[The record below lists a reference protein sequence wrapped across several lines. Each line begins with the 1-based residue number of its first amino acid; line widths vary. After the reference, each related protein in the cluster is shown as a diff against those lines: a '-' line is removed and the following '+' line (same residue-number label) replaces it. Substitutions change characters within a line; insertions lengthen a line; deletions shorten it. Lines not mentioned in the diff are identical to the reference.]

1 MKDIKEEIK
10 KVFESKKVLV
20 IASILGVLIIAS
32 LIFQVGVSVGF
43 HKASFGRDWGENYG
57 RNFGMMR
64 GGDQGPLGGRMM
76 NQENFPNAHGTV
88 GKIIKT
94 ELPTIIVQ
102 DKDGTEKVVLIKD
115 DTSIRSMKADMKGSD
130 LKVDDFI
137 VVVGS
142 PNTTG
147 QIEAKL
153 IRIMPAGM
161 PEFPPQKATQPLNTK
176 PIQ

>member
-1 MKDIKEEIK
+1 MKEIKESIK

-32 LIFQVGVSVGF
+32 LIFQAGVSVGF
-43 HKASFGRDWGENYG
+43 HKASFGRNWSENYG

-64 GGDQGPLGGRMM
+64 DGDRDFIRGMM
-76 NQENFPNAHGTV
+76 DQRNFPNAHGSV
-88 GKIIKT
+88 GKIIKI
-94 ELPTIIVQ
+94 ELPIIIVQ
-102 DKDGTEKVVLIKD
+102 DRDGTEKIVIIKD
-115 DTSIRSMKADMKGSD
+115 DTSIRSVKENIKVSN

-137 VVVGS
+137 VVIGS
-142 PNTTG
+142 PNEEG

-153 IRIMPAGM
+153 IRLMPAGM
-161 PEFPPQKATQPLNTK
+161 PQAPLPPQLLNIK